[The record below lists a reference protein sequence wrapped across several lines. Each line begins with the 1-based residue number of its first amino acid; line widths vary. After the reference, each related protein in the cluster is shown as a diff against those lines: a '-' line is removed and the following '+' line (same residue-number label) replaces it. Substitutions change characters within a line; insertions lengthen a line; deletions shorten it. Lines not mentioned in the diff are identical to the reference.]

1 MPPSAHPRGGEGC
14 QVAEEERKRRGRQW
28 LPLVALAAAGWSL
41 AACSGGVPPGGPS
54 AAVSTTRTTDS
65 TTPST
70 STSTTVS
77 ALAQAR
83 QFTACMRSH
92 GVTDFPELTDNNGQI
107 SFSGGPPGLGRTP
120 DFQSAQQ
127 TCSEAIYHTAP
138 TGGNN
143 AG

>member
-1 MPPSAHPRGGEGC
+1 MSPYHLPPGAHPRGGEVGH
-14 QVAEEERKRRGRQW
+14 VDEGTADGHRHRRLW
-28 LPLVALAAAGWSL
+28 LPVIALAAAGLSL
-41 AACSGGVPPGGPS
+41 AACSGGS
-54 AAVSTTRTTDS
+54 HDAESTTTT
-65 TTPST
+65 TTAP
-70 STSTTVS
+70 VS

-92 GVTDFPELTDNNGQI
+92 GVTDFPEPTDHNGQI

-120 DFQSAQQ
+120 DFPSAQQ